1 MEKINVGV
9 AIPTA
14 QSFKYCLGQLVNI
27 RISDEWG
34 EIQARSQHVN
44 GRNQYYIHYQ
54 SANGCATDRWFS
66 ESQLSAVKNDLTPG
80 MPVFSCV
87 DLADGG
93 FVEE

>member
-1 MEKINVGV
+1 MEKINVNAV
-9 AIPTA
+9 IPTA

-44 GRNQYYIHYQ
+44 GGNQYYIHYQ
-54 SANGCATDRWFS
+54 SANGCATDRWYS
-66 ESQLSAVKNDLTPG
+66 ESQLSAVEDERSPG
-80 MPVFSCV
+80 MPVFASV
-87 DLADGG
+87 DLPDGA